1 MKNKKP
7 NITEVV
13 LRDGQQ
19 SLIATR
25 MKTKDMIP
33 VLSKLDKI
41 GYSSVEVWGGATYDV
56 CLRFLNEDPWERL
69 KIFKK
74 YFKKTKLQMLLRGKN
89 LVGYKKYHDSVISLF
104 ISNSIKKGINI
115 FRIFD
120 SLNDI
125 NNLQSSI
132 EYVNKGGQNS
142 QGTICYTTS
151 PVHNEKYWIK
161 LAKDIEDIGAKSL
174 AIKDMAGLLRPQVCY
189 SLVKKLKSNLK
200 IPIHLHTHATTG
212 LADATN
218 FKAFEAGVDNIDT
231 SISSFSNLYA
241 HTATESFISMLYD
254 DKSNPF
260 DMKLLTEIS
269 EHFHELRPEYEVYEG
284 SMKGVD
290 INMLIN
296 QVPGGMLS
304 ILEKQLLDLDR
315 SDKLKQLIDEIPK
328 IREDVG
334 YVPLVTPSSQ
344 IVGAQALM
352 NVLDEKRYE
361 TLTKEFVDLV
371 NGEYGKVPGKIC
383 SKLLKRIEK
392 SSQINESANVLQDVN
407 FYKSKFKMFCNN
419 NYLKNLYENDSH
431 LLNFILFSKESEQFY
446 LSNMKKN
453 MNDII
458 GLQEGFGLYIN
469 E

>member
-1 MKNKKP
+1 MINKTP

-25 MKTKDMIP
+25 MKTEDMVPI
-33 VLSKLDKI
+33 LSKMDKV
-41 GYSSVEVWGGATYDV
+41 GFSSVEVWGGATYDC
-56 CLRFLNEDPWERL
+56 CLRFLNEDPWDRL

-74 YFKKTKLQMLLRGKN
+74 HFKNTKLQMLLRGKN
-89 LVGYKKYHDSVISLF
+89 LVGYKEYSDEIISLF
-104 ISNSIKKGINI
+104 IKNSAKHGINI

-120 SLNDI
+120 ALNDI
-125 NNLQSSI
+125 NNIKSSI
-132 EYVNKGGQNS
+132 EFVNNENQNS

-161 LAKDIEDIGAKSL
+161 LAKNIEDIGAKSL
-174 AIKDMAGLLRPQVCY
+174 AIKDMAGLLRPKVCY
-189 SLVKKLKSNLK
+189 ELVKKLKKNLN
-200 IPIHLHTHATTG
+200 IPLHLHTHSTTG

-218 FKAFEAGVDNIDT
+218 FKAYEAGVDNLDT

-241 HTATESFISMLYD
+241 HTATESLISMIYD
-254 DKSNPF
+254 NENNPF
-260 DMKLLTEIS
+260 NLNLLSEIS
-269 EHFHELRPEYEVYEG
+269 EYFQSIRDKYIEYEG
-284 SMKGVD
+284 SLKGAD

-304 ILEKQLLDLDR
+304 ILEKQLLDLKKQN
-315 SDKLKQLIDEIPK
+315 KLKDLIKEIPK

-352 NVLDEKRYE
+352 NVLDGKRYK
-361 TLTKEFVDLV
+361 TLNKEFVDLV
-371 NGEYGKVPGKIC
+371 MGKYGKIPGKVS
-383 SKLLKRIEK
+383 SKLKKRVENFNYDK
-392 SSQINESANVLQDVN
+392 GNDFTSVEEHRIN
-407 FYKSKFKMFCNN
+407 FSKFFKENG
-419 NYLKNLYENDSH
+419 LKDISKQDTN
-431 LLNFILFSKESEQFY
+431 LLNFILFPKESKEFY
-446 LSNMKKN
+446 QLKN
-453 MNDII
+453 KLTMNDII
-458 GLQEGFGLYIN
+458 GLQEGFGLYI

>member
-1 MKNKKP
+1 MPSKKP

-25 MKTKDMIP
+25 MKTEDMLP
-33 VLSKLDKI
+33 VLSKLDKV
-41 GYSSVEVWGGATYDV
+41 GYSSLEVWGGATYDC
-56 CLRFLNEDPWERL
+56 CLRFLNENPWDRL
-69 KIFKK
+69 KVFKK
-74 YFKKTKLQMLLRGKN
+74 NFKKTKLQMLLRGKN
-89 LVGYKKYHDSVISLF
+89 LVGYKEYDDSVIELF
-104 ISNSIKKGINI
+104 IKNASKEGISI

-125 NNLQSSI
+125 DNIKSSI
-132 EYVNKGGQNS
+132 EFVNNEKENS

-174 AIKDMAGLLRPQVCY
+174 AIKDMAGLLRPNVGY
-189 SLVKKLKSNLK
+189 ELIKKLKKNLK

-218 FKAFEAGVDNIDT
+218 LKAYEAGVDNIDT

-241 HTATESFISMLYD
+241 HTATESFISMIYKD
-254 DKSNPF
+254 DENPF
-260 DMKLLTEIS
+260 DMNLLTNIA
-269 EHFHELRPEYEVYEG
+269 EHFQSVRPKYVQYEG
-284 SMKGVD
+284 SMRGVD
-290 INMLIN
+290 INMLLY

-304 ILEKQLLDLDR
+304 ILEKQLVDLNKQHR
-315 SDKLKQLIDEIPK
+315 LKDLIDEIPR

-352 NVLDEKRYE
+352 NVLDGERYK
-361 TLTKEFVDLV
+361 TLNKEFVDLV
-371 NGEYGKVPGKIC
+371 NGKYGKIPGKINP
-383 SKLLKRIEK
+383 KLLKKIDK
-392 SSQINESANVLQDVN
+392 NIPDNESENMTISEYRKDFSN
-407 FYKSKFKMFCNN
+407 FCKSNN
-419 NYLKNLYENDSH
+419 IKDFSTKDTD
-431 LLNFILFSKESEQFY
+431 LLNYILFNKESKDFY
-446 LSNMKKN
+446 LSSNKN
-453 MNDII
+453 TYNDIV
-458 GLQEGFGLYIN
+458 GLQEGFGLYI

>member
-1 MKNKKP
+1 MINKTP

-25 MKTKDMIP
+25 MKTEDMVPI
-33 VLSKLDKI
+33 LSKMDKV
-41 GYSSVEVWGGATYDV
+41 GFSSVEVWGGATYDC
-56 CLRFLNEDPWERL
+56 CLRFLNEDPWDRL

-74 YFKKTKLQMLLRGKN
+74 HFKNTKLQMLLRGKN
-89 LVGYKKYHDSVISLF
+89 LVGYKEYSDEIISLF
-104 ISNSIKKGINI
+104 IKNSAKHGINI

-120 SLNDI
+120 ALNDI
-125 NNLQSSI
+125 NNIKSSI
-132 EYVNKGGQNS
+132 EFVNNENQNS

-161 LAKDIEDIGAKSL
+161 LAKNIEDIGAKSL
-174 AIKDMAGLLRPQVCY
+174 AIKDMAGLLRPKVCY
-189 SLVKKLKSNLK
+189 ELVKKLKKNLN
-200 IPIHLHTHATTG
+200 IPLHLHTHSTTG

-218 FKAFEAGVDNIDT
+218 FKAYEAGVDNLDT

-241 HTATESFISMLYD
+241 HTATESLISMIYD
-254 DKSNPF
+254 NENNPF
-260 DMKLLTEIS
+260 NLNLLSEIS
-269 EHFHELRPEYEVYEG
+269 EYFQSIRDKYTEYEG
-284 SMKGVD
+284 SLKGAD

-304 ILEKQLLDLDR
+304 ILEKQLLDLKKQN
-315 SDKLKQLIDEIPK
+315 KLKDLIKEIPK

-352 NVLDEKRYE
+352 NVLDGKRYK
-361 TLTKEFVDLV
+361 TLNKEFVDLV
-371 NGEYGKVPGKIC
+371 MGKYGKIPGKVS
-383 SKLLKRIEK
+383 SKLKKRVENFNYDK
-392 SSQINESANVLQDVN
+392 ANDFTSVEEHRIN
-407 FYKSKFKMFCNN
+407 FSKFFKENG
-419 NYLKNLYENDSH
+419 LKDISKQDTN
-431 LLNFILFSKESEQFY
+431 LLNFILFPKESKEFY
-446 LSNMKKN
+446 QLKN
-453 MNDII
+453 KLTMNDII
-458 GLQEGFGLYIN
+458 GLQEGFGLYI

>member
-1 MKNKKP
+1 MPSKKP

-25 MKTKDMIP
+25 MKTEDMLP
-33 VLSKLDKI
+33 VLSKLDKV
-41 GYSSVEVWGGATYDV
+41 GYSSLEVWGGATYDC
-56 CLRFLNEDPWERL
+56 CLRFLNENPWDRL
-69 KIFKK
+69 KVFKK
-74 YFKKTKLQMLLRGKN
+74 NFKKTKLQMLLRGKN
-89 LVGYKKYHDSVISLF
+89 LVGYKEYDDSVIELF
-104 ISNSIKKGINI
+104 IKNAAKEGISI

-125 NNLQSSI
+125 DNIKSSI
-132 EYVNKGGQNS
+132 EFVNNEKENS

-174 AIKDMAGLLRPQVCY
+174 AIKDMAGLLRPNVGY
-189 SLVKKLKSNLK
+189 ELIKKLKKNLE
-200 IPIHLHTHATTG
+200 IPIHLHTHSTTG

-218 FKAFEAGVDNIDT
+218 LKAFEAGVDNIDT

-241 HTATESFISMLYD
+241 HTATESFISMIYKD
-254 DKSNPF
+254 DENPF
-260 DMKLLTEIS
+260 DMNLLTNIA
-269 EHFHELRPEYEVYEG
+269 EHFQSVRPKYVQYEG
-284 SMKGVD
+284 SMRGVD
-290 INMLIN
+290 INMLLY

-304 ILEKQLLDLDR
+304 ILEKQLVDLNKQHR
-315 SDKLKQLIDEIPK
+315 LKDLIDEIPR

-352 NVLDEKRYE
+352 NVLDGERYK
-361 TLTKEFVDLV
+361 TLNKEFVDLV
-371 NGEYGKVPGKIC
+371 NGKYGKIPGKVN
-383 SKLLKRIEK
+383 SKLLKKIDKNISDGESENMTISEYRKDFSNFCK
-392 SSQINESANVLQDVN
+392 S
-407 FYKSKFKMFCNN
+407 NN
-419 NYLKNLYENDSH
+419 IKDFSNKDTD
-431 LLNFILFSKESEQFY
+431 LLNYILFNKESKDFY
-446 LSNMKKN
+446 LSSNKN
-453 MNDII
+453 TYNDIV
-458 GLQEGFGLYIN
+458 GLQEGFGLYI

>member
-33 VLSKLDKI
+33 VLSKLDKV

-89 LVGYKKYHDSVISLF
+89 LVGYKKYHDSIISLF

-352 NVLDEKRYE
+352 NVLDEKRYK

-392 SSQINESANVLQDVN
+392 SSQIDESASDLEDVN
-407 FYKSKFKMFCNN
+407 FYKSKFKKFCSN

-431 LLNFILFSKESEQFY
+431 LLNYILFSKESEQFY
-446 LSNMKKN
+446 LSNMKNN

>member
-33 VLSKLDKI
+33 VLSKLDKV

-392 SSQINESANVLQDVN
+392 SSQIDQSASDLEDVN
-407 FYKSKFKMFCNN
+407 FYKSKFKKFCNN

-431 LLNFILFSKESEQFY
+431 LLNYILFSKESEQFY
-446 LSNMKKN
+446 LSNMKNN

>member
-33 VLSKLDKI
+33 VLSKLDKV

-174 AIKDMAGLLRPQVCY
+174 AIKDMAGLLRPQVCH

-392 SSQINESANVLQDVN
+392 SSQVNESANVLQDVN
-407 FYKSKFKMFCNN
+407 FYKSKFKKFCNN

-431 LLNFILFSKESEQFY
+431 LLNYILFSKESEQFY
-446 LSNMKKN
+446 LSNMKNN

>member
-33 VLSKLDKI
+33 VLSKLDKV

-104 ISNSIKKGINI
+104 ISNSIKKGINV

-371 NGEYGKVPGKIC
+371 NGEYGIVPGKIC

-392 SSQINESANVLQDVN
+392 SSQVNESANVLQDVN
-407 FYKSKFKMFCNN
+407 FYKSKFKKFCNN

-431 LLNFILFSKESEQFY
+431 LLNYILFSKESEQFY
-446 LSNMKKN
+446 LSNMKNN

>member
-25 MKTKDMIP
+25 MKTEDMIP
-33 VLSKLDKI
+33 VLSKLDKV

-56 CLRFLNEDPWERL
+56 CRRFLNEDPWDRL

-352 NVLDEKRYE
+352 NVLDEKRYK

-392 SSQINESANVLQDVN
+392 SSQVNESANVLQDVN
-407 FYKSKFKMFCNN
+407 FYKSKFKKFCNN

-431 LLNFILFSKESEQFY
+431 LLNYILFSKESEQFY
-446 LSNMKKN
+446 LSNMKNN